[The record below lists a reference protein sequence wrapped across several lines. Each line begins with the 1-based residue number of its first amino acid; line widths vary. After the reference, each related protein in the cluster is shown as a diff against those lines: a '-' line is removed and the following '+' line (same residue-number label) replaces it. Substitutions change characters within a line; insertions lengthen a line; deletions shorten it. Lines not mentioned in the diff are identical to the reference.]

1 MKPPEIEDEARI
13 GDAFPGRSATGHGLD
28 LGPQGGHTPSLPA
41 RDTAEPWN
49 SAPAVGGRSSPVQSS
64 VFQERPSPPHPA
76 DRRSQTWRLPGGFVL
91 DPGTRELSRDG
102 ARAALTRREFALL
115 ELLASQPGR
124 VFTRAEIIAD
134 VWAGKARVQ
143 PRVIDVHVRAIRRK
157 TGPQVIETSRC
168 AGYRLGAV
176 T

>member
-13 GDAFPGRSATGHGLD
+13 SGAFPGRSATGRGLD
-28 LGPQGGHTPSLPA
+28 LWTEGGHTPSLPA
-41 RDTAEPWN
+41 RDRTEHWN
-49 SAPAVGGRSSPVQSS
+49 GAPEVGGCSGPVQSS
-64 VFQERPSPPHPA
+64 VFQEQSSPA

-91 DPGTRELSRDG
+91 DPGSRGLSRDG
-102 ARAALTRREFALL
+102 VRSALTHREFALL

-124 VFTRAEIIAD
+124 VFTRTEIIAG